1 MPGPATRGPAPTP
14 VSTPTRCTPRTWCLF
29 LLLALGLV
37 TLTSGLRLRRV
48 AYVTDVAGRT
58 EAELATGGG
67 RPDPRPQLIVPGRHS
82 ESFEQLA
89 LAREMLSRREWRL
102 RHIDYENAPF
112 GHDIAAS
119 SPYRWWLGL
128 LAGTDHLLSGVPA
141 ARAVERAGLYADP
154 LLLLLVI
161 AGASFVVSR
170 IFGYLPALLVAVAA
184 ATLYPFAT
192 AFLPALP
199 DDRALALAAALASV
213 LPVLAGAR
221 AAVAPGP
228 AARRWFLAAGV
239 LGAAGLWVSAAGEA
253 PVLLGLG
260 LGGLLAARAGRG
272 GPPLPW
278 RAWGV
283 GGAAG
288 CLAAYLVEYYPGHL
302 TPWEFHVLH
311 PLFGLAWLGGAE
323 LLAVLSARLQG
334 TPPGKGAAGLARAVL
349 GVLGL
354 AALPA
359 AMVATRSLGFLT
371 VEVGAM
377 RLSAA
382 PGSPTAATLWA
393 WLLQN
398 GVTPAAWATL
408 LPLLLLVPAVAFL
421 VLPATPRALRV
432 AVALALGPVLVAAG
446 FACRQINGWNG
457 FDAVLLPLLAA
468 TAAAAAALP
477 RPRLVL
483 GVTAG
488 ALALLL
494 LPGFVRLWPEL
505 PSAGTYALGEAD
517 VQGLVERDLSYWLA
531 RHVGPAGALVLAPPD
546 TTVALHYYADI
557 RGLGTFGWED
567 RDGLTAAIR
576 MVSASTPEEAQEL
589 FTRRGVTHVVIPSWD
604 PYMDAYAR
612 WGQGELDG
620 TFLERLRQWNLPP
633 WLRPVPYLIPTIPGF
648 EGQSVTVLEVVDDQD
663 AATAASRLAEYFVAM
678 NQLDLAANAGQ
689 VLRRFPADLGAVLAR
704 TEVAVAEGD
713 ADETARSLEVLLRR
727 IAGKADRELP
737 WDQRVALAIV
747 LAQTHHLDLA
757 REHLRDDLAAADDD
771 GLRSLSTSALFR
783 LEILRRA
790 VGLEFPDAR
799 LRDEAMALLPAD
811 LQGRVTK

>member
-1 MPGPATRGPAPTP
+1 
-14 VSTPTRCTPRTWCLF
+14 VSTPTRLTPRTWCLF

-37 TLTSGLRLRRV
+37 VLTSGLRLRRV

-58 EAELATGGG
+58 EAELATGAG
-67 RPDPRPQLIVPGRHS
+67 RPDRRPQLIVPGRHS
-82 ESFEQLA
+82 ESFAQLA

-112 GHDIAAS
+112 GHDVVAT

-128 LAGTDHLLSGVPA
+128 LAGIDHLVSGVPA

-154 LLLLLVI
+154 LLLLLLV
-161 AGASFVVSR
+161 AGASLLVSR
-170 IFGYLPALLVAVAA
+170 ILGYLPALVVAVAA

-199 DDRALALAAALASV
+199 DDRALALAAALLSI
-213 LPVLAGAR
+213 LPVLAGAQ
-221 AAVAPGP
+221 AAGVPGP

-253 PVLLGLG
+253 PVLLGLA

-272 GPPLPW
+272 GPLLPW

-283 GGAAG
+283 AGAAG
-288 CLAAYLVEYYPGHL
+288 CLAAYLLEYYPGHL
-302 TPWEFHVLH
+302 APWEFHVLH

-334 TPPGKGAAGLARAVL
+334 TRTRMGAAGLTRAVL
-349 GVLGL
+349 GALAL

-359 AMVATRSLGFLT
+359 AMLATHSLGFLT

-382 PGSPTAATLWA
+382 PGSPTAANLWA

-398 GVTPAAWATL
+398 GFTPAASATL
-408 LPLLLLVPAVAFL
+408 LPLLLLVPAVVFL
-421 VLPATPRALRV
+421 VLPRTPRITRV
-432 AVALALGPVLVAAG
+432 ALGLTLGPVLVAVG

-494 LPGFVRLWPEL
+494 LPGILRLWPEL

-531 RHVGPAGALVLAPPD
+531 QHVGPGGANVLAPPG
-546 TTVALHYYADI
+546 TTVALHYYSGI
-557 RGLGTFGWED
+557 RGLGTFDWENS
-567 RDGLTAAIR
+567 DGLTAAIR
-576 MVSASTPEEAQEL
+576 MVSALTPEEAQEL
-589 FTRRGVTHVVIPSWD
+589 FTRRGVTHVIIPSWD

-612 WGQGELDG
+612 WGEGQLEG
-620 TFLERLRQWNLPP
+620 TFLQRLHQWNLPA
-633 WLRPVPYLIPTIPGF
+633 WLRPVPYLIPTVTGF

-663 AATAASRLAEYFVAM
+663 AATSASRVAEYFVAM
-678 NQLDLAANAGQ
+678 NQLDLAATAGQ
-689 VLRRFPADLGAVLAR
+689 ALRRFPADLGAVLAR

-727 IAGKADRELP
+727 IAGKADRGLP

-757 REHLRDDLAAADDD
+757 RERLRDDLAAADDEQ
-771 GLRSLSTSALFR
+771 LRSLGTSTLFR
-783 LEILRRA
+783 LEILCRA

-799 LRDEAMALLPAD
+799 LRDEALALLPAD
-811 LQGRVTK
+811 LQGQVSKLVQK

>member
-1 MPGPATRGPAPTP
+1 M
-14 VSTPTRCTPRTWCLF
+14 
-29 LLLALGLV
+29 LG
-37 TLTSGLRLRRV
+37 
-48 AYVTDVAGRT
+48 
-58 EAELATGGG
+58 
-67 RPDPRPQLIVPGRHS
+67 
-82 ESFEQLA
+82 
-89 LAREMLSRREWRL
+89 RREWRL

-112 GHDIAAS
+112 GHDVAAT

-128 LAGTDHLLSGVPA
+128 LAGLDHLVSGVPA

-161 AGASFVVSR
+161 AGASLFVSR
-170 IFGYLPALLVAVAA
+170 VFGYLAALVVAGAA

-199 DDRALALAAALASV
+199 DDRALALAAALASL

-221 AAVAPGP
+221 AAGVPGP
-228 AARRWFLAAGV
+228 AARRWFVAAGV

-283 GGAAG
+283 AGAAG
-288 CLAAYLVEYYPGHL
+288 CLVAYLVEYYPRHL

-334 TPPGKGAAGLARAVL
+334 TPPERGAAVLARTVL
-349 GVLGL
+349 AALAL

-359 AMVATRSLGFLT
+359 AMIATHSLGFLT

-382 PGSPTAATLWA
+382 PGSPTAANLWA

-398 GVTPAAWATL
+398 GFTPAAWAAL

-421 VLPATPRALRV
+421 VLPATPRPLRV
-432 AVALALGPVLVAAG
+432 ALALALGPVLVAAG

-457 FDAVLLPLLAA
+457 FDAALLPLLAA
-468 TAAAAAALP
+468 TAAAALP

-483 GVTAG
+483 GVAAG
-488 ALALLL
+488 ALVLVL

-505 PSAGTYALGEAD
+505 PSAGAYALGEAD

-531 RHVGPAGALVLAPPD
+531 QHVGPAGALVLAPPD

-567 RDGLTAAIR
+567 HDGLTAAVR

-612 WGQGELDG
+612 WGQGELEG
-620 TFLERLRQWNLPP
+620 TFLERLRQWNLPA

-689 VLRRFPADLGAVLAR
+689 ALRRFPADLGAVLAR

-713 ADETARSLEVLLRR
+713 ADETARTLEVLLRR

-757 REHLRDDLAAADDD
+757 RERLRDDLAAAGDDE
-771 GLRSLSTSALFR
+771 LRSLSTSALFR

-790 VGLEFPDAR
+790 VGLEFPNAR
-799 LRDEAMALLPAD
+799 LRDEARALLPAD
-811 LQGRVTK
+811 LRGQVTKLVQK